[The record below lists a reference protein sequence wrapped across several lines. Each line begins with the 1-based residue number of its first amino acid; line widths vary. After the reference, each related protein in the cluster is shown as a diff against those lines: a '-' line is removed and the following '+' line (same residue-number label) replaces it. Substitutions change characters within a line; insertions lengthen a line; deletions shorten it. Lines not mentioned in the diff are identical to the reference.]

1 MNWQLQITWRR
12 AFETFC
18 VFLAY
23 FAAGRIGLAVPFT
36 NGNVSPVWPA
46 AGIALGAIV
55 VFGRHVI
62 PGIALGAFLVD
73 LFTPVPPLAALG
85 TGVGAALGPAI
96 AAALLERKSITRIRR
111 LPDVVYFVLL
121 SALAM
126 TVTAVIGPTALY
138 LNGVHSWSGLPSASL
153 VWWTGDC
160 MGILLVAPLII
171 NFADLKMAKLRLGE
185 LALLFLC
192 LFAGTIMLLQR
203 RTIEEEAYIF
213 VMLPFIIW
221 AAVRFS
227 VAGAALAN
235 CLVAGVALWETA
247 HGVGPFLAYHTRLYD
262 VGVLQVFLAVL
273 SLSGLCLAAVVA
285 ERTNA
290 EEALAREK
298 ELRRA
303 QDQYR
308 MIIETTNDG
317 VWIIDAEFRTTFVNC
332 RMGEMLGYTPE
343 EMIGRLPYDFLFPAD
358 VPQKR
363 VDLERRRHGA
373 GREVHYSRYRRKDGS
388 EMWAILSTAP
398 LLSENGQRIGS
409 FAMLSDVTLLRRTEE
424 ALRCNEKLITAGRL
438 AATISHEVNNPLEAV
453 VNLLYL
459 LKSEPMSTQAK
470 GYLDLAEKEIQRVSA
485 ITRRTL
491 GFCHDNSAWIEFSLA
506 DLLQDTLS
514 FYEHR
519 LIDNSIRVVRD
530 FSDRGMVR
538 ASRNELQQVFAHLLS
553 NALDAMGN
561 GGVLTLRISS
571 VTERGA
577 STIQVSVEDTGPG
590 IAADF
595 LNRIFEPFFTTK
607 PTTGTGL
614 GLWVAMEIVHKHGG
628 AISVTTKAGSEGHHG
643 TKFCV
648 LLPHTFARS
657 AAA

>member
-1 MNWQLQITWRR
+1 MKWPFQISWRQ
-12 AFETFC
+12 AFETLF

-23 FAAGRIGLAVPFT
+23 YAAGRVGLAVPFT

-73 LFTPVPPLAALG
+73 LLTPMPLLAALA
-85 TGVGAALGPAI
+85 TGVGGALGPALG
-96 AAALLERKSITRIRR
+96 AALLEKKSITRIRR
-111 LPDVVYFVLL
+111 LPDVIYFVLL

-126 TVTAVIGPTALY
+126 SVTAIIGPTAFY

-171 NFADLKMAKLRLGE
+171 NFADFKMAKLRLGE
-185 LALLFLC
+185 LALLSLC
-192 LFAGTIMLLQR
+192 LFAGTMMLLQR
-203 RTIEEEAYIF
+203 RTMEEEAYIF
-213 VMLPFIIW
+213 VMLPFVIW

-262 VGVLQVFLAVL
+262 VGLLQLFLAVL

-285 ERTNA
+285 ERTKA

-317 VWIIDAEFRTTFVNC
+317 IWIIDADFRTTFVNR
-332 RMGEMLGYTPE
+332 RMAEMLGYAPE
-343 EMIGRLPYDFLFPAD
+343 EMLGRPPFDFLFPSD
-358 VPQKR
+358 VAQKR
-363 VDLERRRHGA
+363 LDLERRRHGS

-398 LLSENGQRIGS
+398 LISENGQRTGA
-409 FAMLSDVTLLRRTEE
+409 FAMLSDVTLLRKTEE

-459 LKSEPMSTQAK
+459 MKSEGMSAQAHE
-470 GYLDLAEKEIQRVSA
+470 YLDLAEKEILRVSA

-491 GFCHDNSAWIEFSLA
+491 GFCHDNSARTEFSLA
-506 DLLQDTLS
+506 DLLEDTLS

-519 LIDNSIRVVRD
+519 VVAHSIRVVRD
-530 FSDRGMVR
+530 FNDRGMVK
-538 ASRNELQQVFAHLLS
+538 ASRSELQQVFAILVS
-553 NALDAMGN
+553 NALDAMKDH
-561 GGVLTLRISS
+561 GVLTLRVSS
-571 VTERGA
+571 VTERGSSA
-577 STIQVSVEDTGPG
+577 VRVSVEDTGHG
-590 IAADF
+590 IAADCM
-595 LNRIFEPFFTTK
+595 NRIFEPFFTTK
-607 PTTGTGL
+607 PSTGTGL
-614 GLWVAMEIVHKHGG
+614 GLWVAMEIIHKHGG
-628 AISVTTKAGSEGHHG
+628 AISVTTKARSKGEHG
-643 TKFCV
+643 TKFSV
-648 LLPHTFARS
+648 LLPHTAARP